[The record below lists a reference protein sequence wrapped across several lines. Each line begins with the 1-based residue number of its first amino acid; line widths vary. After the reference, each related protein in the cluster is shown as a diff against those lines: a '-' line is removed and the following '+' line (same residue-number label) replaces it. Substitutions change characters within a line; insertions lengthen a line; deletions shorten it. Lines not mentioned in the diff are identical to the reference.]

1 MNKNSLIIGRAIFT
15 LFIIIAFG
23 LIIVNEKGGKI
34 FLPKATNKIN
44 TYIDENYN
52 QIKEEIAIENIDY
65 KNRTFTAKIIS
76 KQNKNLFFYITYKNK
91 KIQDTYQ
98 KDYIEGKS
106 ILTYL
111 NKKIEKE
118 INDKT
123 NIEYKV
129 HEISTLDK
137 YTDNVKE
144 QIIKEEN
151 LLSLRYYYLEK
162 RDNN

>member
-1 MNKNSLIIGRAIFT
+1 MCMNKNSLIFGRAIFT

-91 KIQDTYQ
+91 KIH
-98 KDYIEGKS
+98 
-106 ILTYL
+106 LF
-111 NKKIEKE
+111 
-118 INDKT
+118 
-123 NIEYKV
+123 
-129 HEISTLDK
+129 
-137 YTDNVKE
+137 
-144 QIIKEEN
+144 
-151 LLSLRYYYLEK
+151 
-162 RDNN
+162 